1 MKMAC
6 LVVEDS
12 RLARKEL
19 VTMLESL
26 DQFYMIKEVAKVE
39 EARKY
44 LKANKID
51 VLFLDIHLPGENGF
65 DLLESLDDLPKVIFT
80 TAYDAYAI
88 KSFEYNAIDYLLKPI
103 KKERLEKAITK
114 LDLKKNSTTTIAD
127 AKKQIFVRDGN
138 KCWFVKLID
147 IRLFESV
154 GNYVKIYFNEHQ
166 PVIYRSLNNLESTLD
181 ASTFIRINRKHI
193 VNLNFIDRVDGSFN
207 GKLKIVLTTEEVL
220 EASRRQ
226 SVKIKEQFSL

>member
-1 MKMAC
+1 

-19 VTMLESL
+19 ISMLESL
-26 DQFYMIKEVAKVE
+26 DQFSVIKEVANVK

-44 LKANKID
+44 LKANTVD

-65 DLLESLDDLPKVIFT
+65 E
-80 TAYDAYAI
+80 AYDKYAI

-114 LDLKKNSTTTIAD
+114 LDLKKESTATIAD
-127 AKKQIFVRDGN
+127 SNKQIFVRDNN
-138 KCWFVKLID
+138 KCWFVKLKD

-166 PVIYRSLNNLESTLD
+166 PVIYKSLNNLESTLD
-181 ASTFIRINRKHI
+181 VSTFIRINRKHI
-193 VNLNFIDRVDGSFN
+193 VNLNFIDCVDGSYN
-207 GKLKIVLTTEEVL
+207 GKLKIVLSTGEVL

-226 SVKIKEQFSL
+226 SAKIREQFSL